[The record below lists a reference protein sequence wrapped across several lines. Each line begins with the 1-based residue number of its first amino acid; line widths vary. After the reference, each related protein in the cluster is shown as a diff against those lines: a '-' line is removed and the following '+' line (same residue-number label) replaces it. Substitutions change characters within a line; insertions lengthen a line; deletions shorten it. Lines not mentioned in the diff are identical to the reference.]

1 MSAGDDFLAVMADAS
16 ARRAQALLAESGGD
30 APLLERA
37 LNQPAPPP
45 LKLQVGSFE
54 IIAEIKLRSPAAGAL
69 AEAGE
74 DLEARAD
81 RYGAAGACAVSVLT
95 EPERFGGSLDH
106 LERVARTLNGRATP
120 VMAKDFLVH
129 PAQISAARAAGAAGV
144 LLIVTML
151 DDVQCANM
159 LARAEELGMF
169 VLLEA
174 FDAHDLARAGALLG
188 ERSEDRLPVMVGL
201 NSRDLRTLEV
211 DPERLIRLADRFP
224 AGWPRVAESGISTPE
239 QAAAMAAAGY
249 DAGLVGTALMRA
261 QSPEKLIS
269 LLREAGSGARAVGL

>member
-1 MSAGDDFLAVMADAS
+1 M
-16 ARRAQALLAESGGD
+16 
-30 APLLERA
+30 
-37 LNQPAPPP
+37 
-45 LKLQVGSFE
+45 
-54 IIAEIKLRSPAAGAL
+54 
-69 AEAGE
+69 
-74 DLEARAD
+74 
-81 RYGAAGACAVSVLT
+81 LT

-174 FDAHDLARAGALLG
+174 FDAHDLDRAGALLG
-188 ERSEDRLPVMVGL
+188 ERSEDRPPMMVGL

-224 AGWPRVAESGISTPE
+224 AGWPRVAESGISTPS
-239 QAAAMAAAGY
+239 
-249 DAGLVGTALMRA
+249 RA
-261 QSPEKLIS
+261 
-269 LLREAGSGARAVGL
+269 RGSGRSET